1 MSRLYETVTE
11 KIVESLKRGVV
22 PWRKPWKDAHALPIN
37 VASGKVYRGINVF
50 LLGLTPY
57 ADHRWL
63 TFKQVQERGGK
74 VRQGEKGTLV
84 VFWKQLEFEEIDE
97 STGEVS
103 KRRTPM
109 LRYFTVFNVEQ
120 IEGIDFASPYTGE
133 PLDES
138 QRIERAELL
147 ARSMPNPPAIHGKAR
162 SAYYVPKEDAVYMPA
177 FERFASADHY
187 YGTLFHELAHASGHE
202 SRLNRKGVT
211 EVVRFG
217 SNDYS
222 REELVAELT
231 SAFCC
236 ATVGLDNS
244 LTEDSA
250 SYISGWLDVLGDD
263 PKAVVIAAAQAQ
275 KAADYIRGVTYDSS

>member
-11 KIVESLKRGVV
+11 KIVESLRRGVV

-37 VASGKVYRGINVF
+37 LASGKAYRGVNVF
-50 LLGLTPY
+50 LLGLAPY
-57 ADHRWL
+57 SDHRWL

-74 VRQGEKGTLV
+74 VKQGEKGTLV
-84 VFWKQLEFEEIDE
+84 VFWKQLEFEEIDA
-97 STGEVS
+97 STGEIC

-120 IEGIDFASPYTGE
+120 VEGIELASPYDSP
-133 PLDES
+133 PLEES
-138 QRIERAELL
+138 ARIERAELL
-147 ARSMPNPPAIHGKAR
+147 VSSMPEPPSIHSKAR
-162 SAYYVPKEDAVYMPA
+162 SAYYIPSKDEVHMPA
-177 FERFASADHY
+177 FGRFASADHY

-202 SRLNRKGVT
+202 KRLNRKGVT

-244 LTEDSA
+244 LSEDSA
-250 SYISGWLDVLGDD
+250 SYISGWLKVLGDD

-275 KAADYIRGVTYDSS
+275 KAADYIKGVSYDS

>member
-1 MSRLYETVTE
+1 MSLYETVTE
-11 KIVESLKRGVV
+11 KIIESLRAGVV
-22 PWRKPWKDAHALPIN
+22 PWRKPWRESCALPIN
-37 VASGKVYRGINVF
+37 VASGKAYRGINVF

-63 TFKQVQERGGK
+63 TFKQVGERGGK
-74 VRQGEKGTLV
+74 VRRGEKGTLV

-97 STGEVS
+97 NTGEVC

-120 IEGIDFASPYTGE
+120 VEGLELSKEYQAA

-138 QRIERAELL
+138 ARIERAELL
-147 ARSMPNPPAIHGKAR
+147 VSGMPNLPLIHTKAR
-162 SAYYVPKEDAVYMPA
+162 SAYYVPKDDAVYMPA

-222 REELVAELT
+222 QEELVAELT

-250 SYISGWLDVLGDD
+250 SYIRGWLEVLGDD

-275 KAADYIRGVTYDSS
+275 KAADYIRGVTYDS

>member
-1 MSRLYETVTE
+1 MSLYETVTE
-11 KIVESLKRGVV
+11 KIVESLKAGVV
-22 PWRKPWKDAHALPIN
+22 PWRKPWRETCALPIN
-37 VASGKVYRGINVF
+37 VASGKAYRGINVF
-50 LLGLTPY
+50 LLGMTPY

-63 TFKQVQERGGK
+63 TFKQVQERGGR
-74 VRQGEKGTLV
+74 VRHGEKGTLV

-97 STGEVS
+97 STGEVC

-120 IEGIDFASPYTGE
+120 VEGIEFASPYTGE

-138 QRIERAELL
+138 QRKERAELL
-147 ARSMPNPPAIHGKAR
+147 ARSMPSPPAIHGIAR

-236 ATVGLDNS
+236 ATVGLNNS

-263 PKAVVIAAAQAQ
+263 HNAVVIAAAQAQ
-275 KAADYIRGVTYDSS
+275 KAADYIRGVTYDS

>member
-11 KIVESLKRGVV
+11 KIVKSLKRGVV
-22 PWRKPWKDAHALPIN
+22 PWRKPWRETCALPIN
-37 VASGKVYRGINVF
+37 IASGKAYRGINVF
-50 LLGLTPY
+50 LLGLAPY

-97 STGEVS
+97 STGEVC

-120 IEGIDFASPYTGE
+120 VEGIDFASPYMGE
-133 PLDES
+133 PLDEA
-138 QRIERAELL
+138 QRMERAELL
-147 ARSMPNPPAIHGKAR
+147 VAGMPSPPAIHGKAR

>member
-11 KIVESLKRGVV
+11 KIVESLRRGVV
-22 PWRKPWKDAHALPIN
+22 PWRKPWKESYALPIN
-37 VASGKVYRGINVF
+37 LASGKAYRGINVF
-50 LLGLTPY
+50 LLGLAPY
-57 ADHRWL
+57 SDHRWL

-74 VRQGEKGTLV
+74 VKQGEKGTLV

-97 STGEVS
+97 STGEVC

-109 LRYFTVFNVEQ
+109 LRYFTVFNAEQ
-120 IEGIDFASPYTGE
+120 IEGIELASPYDSP
-133 PLDES
+133 PLAES
-138 QRIERAELL
+138 ARIERAELL
-147 ARSMPNPPAIHGKAR
+147 VSSMPDPPSIHPKAR
-162 SAYYVPKEDAVYMPA
+162 SAYYIPSRDEVHMPA
-177 FERFASADHY
+177 FERFASPDHY

-202 SRLNRKGVT
+202 KRLNRKGVT

-236 ATVGLDNS
+236 ATLGLDNS
-244 LTEDSA
+244 LSDDSA
-250 SYISGWLDVLGDD
+250 SYISGWLQVLGDD

-275 KAADYIRGVTYDSS
+275 KAADYIKGVTYDS